1 MTTQEKSL
9 LNNVVLAR
17 IADKFYSGKF
27 ISSQEK
33 NALLKERM
41 ILRGLI
47 SNPRPKNPNP
57 VSDALIAKFEKQLE
71 TIEEILCVTTKKP

>member
-1 MTTQEKSL
+1 MTTQAKSL
-9 LNNVVLAR
+9 FNNVVLAR
-17 IADKFYSGKF
+17 IADKFYSGEF
-27 ISSQEK
+27 ITSQEK

-71 TIEEILCVTTKKP
+71 TIEEILNGNTTR